1 MTTDAWLAVIH
12 HVAVFS
18 LAAALAAQWGLERPG
33 LSAADVR
40 RLARIDAA
48 YGTLI
53 GVVIAAGVSRVIWGV
68 KPADFYLDSATFWLK
83 MVSLAVVAVLSIRP
97 RLRHAAWR
105 RAVDADPSALPPDHV
120 VTAAHRIINV
130 QLAVF
135 VLIPIFAALMAR
147 GIGN

>member
-18 LAAALAAQWGLERPG
+18 LAAALAAQWSLNRPG

-83 MVSLAVVAVLSIRP
+83 MVSLAVVVVLSIRP

-105 RAVDADPSALPPDHV
+105 RAVDTDPSALPPDHV